1 MNTQN
6 SKSDRPFHDGWL
18 ARWQQQLTG
27 TRLLLLGLLSFL
39 GWASLSHMDQT
50 VRSNGQVIAVSRN
63 QIIQA
68 ADGGVLTKLLVTEGQ
83 QVHAGQT
90 LALLETTRA
99 EASYQEVKSKL
110 SALNAALARANAE
123 SSGQAL
129 AFNKNDA
136 ASSAFQSS
144 QTQVFAQKKKA
155 TWMN

>member
-1 MNTQN
+1 MSYADQH
-6 SKSDRPFHDGWL
+6 KSWPMISILSAGFAAL
-18 ARWQQQLTG
+18 A
-27 TRLLLLGLLSFL
+27 F
-39 GWASLSHMDQT
+39 WASQSDLDQL
-50 VRSNGQVIAVSRN
+50 VRATGQVIPDART

-144 QTQVFAQKKKA
+144 QTQVFAQKNKA